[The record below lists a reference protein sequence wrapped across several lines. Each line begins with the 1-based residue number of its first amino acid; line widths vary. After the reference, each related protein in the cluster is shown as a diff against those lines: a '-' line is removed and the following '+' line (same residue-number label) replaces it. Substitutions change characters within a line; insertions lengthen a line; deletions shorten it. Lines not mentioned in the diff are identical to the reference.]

1 MSDSLD
7 QNIIT
12 EENQNDFLIYCFEK
26 KPENITYGIFQTL
39 LEMELPNFILNKTN
53 WVNGYNMIE
62 NILTENESVLSKNK
76 KLRRSKRKRKVN
88 ENKEKTKPK
97 NNKQTKPKKTTTPK
111 KPTTPPKPKNTRPT
125 NRLEK
130 ANLLAEAALKRLNR
144 FNRKL

>member
-53 WVNGYNMIE
+53 WVNGYYMIE
-62 NILTENESVLSKNK
+62 NILTENESVLSNNK

-97 NNKQTKPKKTTTPK
+97 NHKQTKPKKTTTPK
-111 KPTTPPKPKNTRPT
+111 KPKNTRPT